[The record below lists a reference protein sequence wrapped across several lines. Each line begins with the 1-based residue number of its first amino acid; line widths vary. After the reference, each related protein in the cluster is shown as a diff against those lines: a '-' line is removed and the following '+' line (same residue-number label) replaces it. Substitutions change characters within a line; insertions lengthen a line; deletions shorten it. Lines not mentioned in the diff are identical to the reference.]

1 MRPLGSDDPTTI
13 GPYRILGILGSG
25 GMGRVYLGRTAGG
38 RTVAVKVVRP
48 DLAGNP
54 EFRTRFRREVTAA
67 RRVAGPYT
75 VPVLDADVDSYRPW
89 LATGFVSGLSLTDAV
104 DGYGPLPE
112 ASLLTLATGLAHA
125 LTDIHAT
132 GLIHRDLKP
141 SNVLLA
147 VDGPRVID
155 FGIARAVEDT
165 ALTTTGQLI
174 GSPGYMCPEQITG
187 DAPVGPPGDVF
198 ALGGILVFAAT
209 GNAPFG
215 NGDSIPMLWR
225 VVQQEPRLDG
235 VPDSLRPLIAA
246 CLAKTPESR
255 PTPAQLVQ
263 QLAPFGHPDTRGW
276 LPGPILEDISRRAIA
291 LLDLEATA
299 LPTDATPPPQPETG
313 HAAATRPPTTV
324 TSSPSYN
331 PAGQAHPPPHPGTTI
346 LRDAPVQPMPP
357 HRTKR
362 ATLIVAAIAT
372 MLVAATIGGIVAYN
386 TASGRGG
393 DSAAADPSS
402 GAETSRTKTSGAKP
416 SRSESSGAGA
426 TSGAASSATMPR
438 DYVGT
443 WKGTAT
449 DGIATFDIVVTLKAG
464 KVGEEVGSATNTGN
478 TSHMT
483 CKRAETLTAV
493 DSSGITLRARLTRGD
508 TTPGIGCDDDGKTS
522 TLKRHDDGTATYSMN
537 GRFGDISGTVR
548 RQ

>member
-48 DLAGNP
+48 DLAGNT

-75 VPVLDADVDSYRPW
+75 VPVLDADVDTYRPW
-89 LATGFVSGLSLTDAV
+89 LATGFVSGLALTDAV
-104 DGYGPLPE
+104 DSYGPLPE
-112 ASLLTLATGLAHA
+112 PSLLTLATGLAHA
-125 LTDIHAT
+125 LTDVHAT
-132 GLIHRDLKP
+132 GLVHRDLKP

-165 ALTTTGQLI
+165 ALTTTGQII

-198 ALGGILVFAAT
+198 ALGGVLVFAAT

-235 VPDSLRPLIAA
+235 VPDTLRPLIAA
-246 CLAKTPESR
+246 CLEKNPESR

-263 QLAPFGHPDTRGW
+263 DLARLGHSDTRGW

-291 LLDLEATA
+291 LLDLEPTTP
-299 LPTDATPPPQPETG
+299 PTDATPPPAYVGARQPHPGPTVVRDLPG
-313 HAAATRPPTTV
+313 KPTRRTKRTTLTIAAAAT
-324 TSSPSYN
+324 
-331 PAGQAHPPPHPGTTI
+331 
-346 LRDAPVQPMPP
+346 
-357 HRTKR
+357 
-362 ATLIVAAIAT
+362 TLITAT
-372 MLVAATIGGIVAYN
+372 TGGIIAYN
-386 TASGRGG
+386 LTSDNNTPAT
-393 DSAAADPSS
+393 AAAPSHPR
-402 GAETSRTKTSGAKP
+402 TS
-416 SRSESSGAGA
+416 
-426 TSGAASSATMPR
+426 AASSAAMPR
-438 DYVGT
+438 DYIGT

-449 DGIATFDIVVTLKAG
+449 DGLATFDVVVTLKAG
-464 KVGEEVGSATNTGN
+464 KVGEEVGSATNTGS

-493 DSSGITLRARLTRGD
+493 DTSGITLRAKLTRGD

-522 TLKRHDDGTATYSMN
+522 TLKRNGDGTATYSMT
-537 GRFGDISGTVR
+537 GRFGDITGTVR